1 MSTTIG
7 IRLIC
12 AMYTE
17 DYLKYRER
25 KWRNTKEKTCI
36 NKTNLRRKVQM
47 EKCLVKNVG
56 VKCPTLSVRIEM
68 KNFQEND

>member
-1 MSTTIG
+1 MSTMVG
-7 IRLIC
+7 IQFIC

-17 DYLKYRER
+17 DYLKDRER
-25 KWRNTKEKTCI
+25 QWKSTKKKTYI

-47 EKCLVKNVG
+47 EKCINVG
-56 VKCPTLSVRIEM
+56 VKYPTLSVRIET